1 MSFAYPLDPTPKLA
15 GPVGA
20 ATTPPTSYART
31 MPRHHHV
38 NLGVPTG
45 GVPAQIEFLTTVLG
59 YRRVAVTEQ
68 QAAMG
73 VQWFEGADGSQIHL
87 SEDPDHAPPRR
98 AHVAVVLD
106 DDELATVEARLAAG
120 GIAVRPLDN
129 PDIRRFLVLRD
140 PSGNRWELR
149 SES

>member
-1 MSFAYPLDPTPKLA
+1 
-15 GPVGA
+15 
-20 ATTPPTSYART
+20 

-45 GVPAQIEFLTTVLG
+45 GIPAQIEFLTDVLG

-68 QAAMG
+68 QAALG

-98 AHVAVVLD
+98 AHLAVVLD
-106 DDELATVEARLAAG
+106 DGELETVEARLAAAT
-120 GIAVRPLDN
+120 IPVRPLDGLG
-129 PDIRRFLVLRD
+129 IRRFLVLHD

-149 SES
+149 SAT